1 MKRRLKNEIEV
12 VYQKMK
18 ENYEQEIELLQTS
31 SAFQLLRSSL
41 EAWKDHLHQ
50 TS

>member
-18 ENYEQEIELLQTS
+18 ENYEEEIELLQTS

-41 EAWKDHLHQ
+41 EA
-50 TS
+50 